1 MRRAGV
7 GYVCAHGWAEGAKRY
22 SNVPYFPVA
31 ERAQLFRKLSSI
43 PTKLIYPLI
52 AVNYL
57 FQVSYFGA
65 NTRPAINV
73 LPTRVL
79 VAFGAFKLSIQEITA
94 RLDAP
99 FVFYGGRREA

>member
-1 MRRAGV
+1 M
-7 GYVCAHGWAEGAKRY
+7 YVRMDGLR
-22 SNVPYFPVA
+22 V
-31 ERAQLFRKLSSI
+31 RKVIATHPISPSLKEPSFSASFSI